1 LNYLDYIILLIV
13 LIGFLLGFKDGLVRK
28 IIGLAGLALA
38 VLFAIEFSDEL
49 GAFLNPVFNNEIYF
63 SNIVSGFIIFF
74 LTILITSIVK
84 RIVHPLDKV
93 NRFVNQFLGGI
104 TGAVQIIFFISGFL
118 LFLNIF
124 SMPAKNSRDDSLFY
138 KPVSSLVPAVI
149 DLILGDDSKTKDLFQ
164 QYIEGSDEPLLNSD
178 LIDTTGVPI
187 IE

>member
-1 LNYLDYIILLIV
+1 MNYLDYIILLIV

-93 NRFVNQFLGGI
+93 NRFVNQFLGGL
-104 TGAVQIIFFISGFL
+104 TGTIQIIFFISGFF

-124 SMPAKNSRDDSLFY
+124 GVPGKDSRDDSLFY
-138 KPVSSLVPAVI
+138 NTVSDIVPAAI
-149 DLILGDDSKTKDLFQ
+149 DLILGDDSKTKDIFQ
-164 QYIEGSDEPLLNSD
+164 EYIEGNDEPSVNED